1 MARPETPRT
10 GPRPL
15 PLHLGMALGAWLSSL
30 AALPPARSGSL
41 GWRHA
46 DRAQAVALQAALAN
60 ADPEALARALGAE
73 AAGRIGRFL
82 AGIDAY
88 RAHPY
93 RRRLADPPVLWQA
106 GATRVLAFGGPASG
120 APVLLVPSLINR
132 AYILDLSQR
141 RSFARYLRERG
152 LRPYLL
158 DWGAPGADER
168 GFGLDDYILGR
179 LAPALGAVRRDAGRP
194 AALAGYCMGGTMA
207 LPLAALGDGGDG
219 GDVAALVLL
228 ATPWD
233 FHADE
238 RVQAGLVAAHTP
250 ALAAL
255 SEALGA
261 LPADALQAMFAA
273 LDPLLAARKFSAFAE
288 LPPASAAARNFV
300 ALEDWLNDA
309 VPLTGPVARA
319 CLEDW
324 YGANAPARG
333 TWRVGGEAVR
343 PAHVRGPA
351 LNVVPARDRIVPPA
365 SAEALSA
372 ALPAVETWRP
382 PLGHIGMMASP
393 RAKRLL
399 WRRLADW
406 IAAHAAAPGDHG
418 SA

>member
-1 MARPETPRT
+1 MPARTPAPPPRL

-15 PLHLGMALGAWLSSL
+15 PLHLGMALSGWLSSL

-41 GWRHA
+41 NWRHA
-46 DRAQAVALQAALAN
+46 DQAAALQGALAQT
-60 ADPEALARALGAE
+60 DPETLARALGAE
-73 AAGRIGRFL
+73 AASRIGTFL
-82 AGIDAY
+82 AGIEGY

-106 GATRVLAFGGPASG
+106 GGTRVLAFGGEAAG

-132 AYILDLSQR
+132 AYILDLTAS

-158 DWGAPGADER
+158 DWGAPGTSER
-168 GFGLDDYILGR
+168 AFGLDDYILGR
-179 LAPALGAVRRDAGRP
+179 LAPALEAVRRDAGRP
-194 AALAGYCMGGTMA
+194 VVLAGYCMGGTMV
-207 LPLAALGDGGDG
+207 LPLAARP
-219 GDVAALVLL
+219 DVATLVLL

-233 FHADE
+233 FWADG
-238 RVQAGLVAAHTP
+238 RHQARLIAAHRPGLT
-250 ALAAL
+250 ALIESL
-255 SEALGA
+255 EQ

-273 LDPLLAARKFSAFAE
+273 LDPMLAARKFSAFAQ

-319 CLEDW
+319 CLNDW
-324 YGANAPARG
+324 YGANAPALG
-333 TWRVGGEAVR
+333 HWRVGGETVWPER
-343 PAHVRGPA
+343 MMCPA

-365 SAEALSA
+365 SAEALSE
-372 ALPAVETWRP
+372 ALPNVETWRP

-406 IAAHAAAPGDHG
+406 IATHA

>member
-1 MARPETPRT
+1 MPARTPAPPPRL

-15 PLHLGMALGAWLSSL
+15 PLHLGMALSVWLSSL
-30 AALPPARSGSL
+30 AALRLSRSGSL
-41 GWRHA
+41 NWRHA
-46 DRAQAVALQAALAN
+46 DQAKAKALQEALAQ

-73 AAGRIGRFL
+73 AATRIGRFL
-82 AGIDAY
+82 EGIEGY

-106 GATRVLAFGGPASG
+106 GTTRVLAFGGDAAS

-132 AYILDLSQR
+132 AYILDLTAQ
-141 RSFARYLRERG
+141 RSFTRYLRERG

-158 DWGAPGADER
+158 DWGEPGADER
-168 GFGLDDYILGR
+168 EFGLDDYILGR
-179 LAPALGAVRRDAGRP
+179 LAPALEAVQSDARRP
-194 AALAGYCMGGTMA
+194 VVLAGYCMGGTMV
-207 LPLAALGDGGDG
+207 LPLAVRA
-219 GDVAALVLL
+219 DVAALVLL

-233 FHADE
+233 FWADG
-238 RVQAGLVAAHTP
+238 RHQARLIAAHMPGLT
-250 ALAAL
+250 ALIDG
-255 SEALGA
+255 LGQ
-261 LPADALQAMFAA
+261 LPPDALQAMFAA
-273 LDPLLAARKFSAFAE
+273 LDPLLAARKFSAFAA

-319 CLEDW
+319 CLEGW
-324 YGANAPARG
+324 YGTNAPARG
-333 TWRVGGEAVR
+333 NWRVGGEPVR
-343 PAHVRGPA
+343 PENVTCPA

-372 ALPAVETWRP
+372 ALPDVETWRP

-399 WRRLADW
+399 WRKLADW
-406 IAAHAAAPGDHG
+406 ISVHATA
-418 SA
+418 

>member
-1 MARPETPRT
+1 MPARKPAPPPRL

-15 PLHLGMALGAWLSSL
+15 PLHLGMALSGWLSSL
-30 AALPPARSGSL
+30 AALRLSRSGSL
-41 GWRHA
+41 SWRRA
-46 DRAQAVALQAALAN
+46 DRAQATALQEALAE

-73 AAGRIGRFL
+73 AATRIGRFL
-82 AGIDAY
+82 AGIEGY

-93 RRRLADPPVLWQA
+93 RRRLEDPPILWQA
-106 GATRVLAFGGPASG
+106 GTTRVLAFGGDAAG

-132 AYILDLSQR
+132 AYILDLTTK
-141 RSFARYLRERG
+141 RSFARYLRDRG

-168 GFGLDDYILGR
+168 DFGLDDYILGR
-179 LAPALGAVRRDAGRP
+179 LAPALEAVHRDAGQP
-194 AALAGYCMGGTMA
+194 VVLAGYCMGGTLV
-207 LPLAALGDGGDG
+207 LPLAGRE
-219 GDVAALVLL
+219 DVAALVLL
-228 ATPWD
+228 ATPWG
-233 FHADE
+233 FWADG
-238 RVQAGLVAAHTP
+238 RHQARLIAAHLPGLT
-250 ALAAL
+250 ALI
-255 SEALGA
+255 EGQEQ
-261 LPADALQAMFAA
+261 LPPDALQAMFAA
-273 LDPLLAARKFSAFAE
+273 LDPLLAARKFSAFAD

-309 VPLTGPVARA
+309 VPLTGLVARA

-333 TWRVGGEAVR
+333 NWRVGGEPVR
-343 PAHVRGPA
+343 PERVMCPA

-365 SAEALSA
+365 SAEALGE
-372 ALPAVETWRP
+372 ALPDVETWRP

-399 WRRLADW
+399 WRKLADW
-406 IAAHAAAPGDHG
+406 IAAHA

>member
-1 MARPETPRT
+1 MPAPPPRL

-15 PLHLGMALGAWLSSL
+15 PLHLGMALSVWLSSL
-30 AALPPARSGSL
+30 AALRHSRSGSL
-41 GWRHA
+41 NWRHA
-46 DRAQAVALQAALAN
+46 DQAQATALQEALAQ

-73 AAGRIGRFL
+73 AATRIGTFL
-82 AGIDAY
+82 AGIEGY
-88 RAHPY
+88 RTHPY
-93 RRRLADPPVLWQA
+93 RRRLKDPPALWQA
-106 GATRVLAFGGPASG
+106 GTTRVLNFGGDAAG

-132 AYILDLSQR
+132 AYILDLAAQ

-168 GFGLDDYILGR
+168 EFGLDDYILGR
-179 LAPALGAVRRDAGRP
+179 LTPALEAVREDAHRP
-194 AALAGYCMGGTMA
+194 VVLAGYCMGGTMA
-207 LPLAALGDGGDG
+207 LPLAGRE
-219 GDVAALVLL
+219 DVAALVLL

-233 FHADE
+233 FWGDGRH
-238 RVQAGLVAAHTP
+238 QARLIGTWTP
-250 ALAAL
+250 ALVAL
-255 SEALGA
+255 AKGFGA
-261 LPADALQAMFAA
+261 LPPDALQAMFAA

-288 LPPASAAARNFV
+288 LSPASAAARNFV

-333 TWRVGGEAVR
+333 AWQVGGEPVR
-343 PAHVRGPA
+343 PERVRCPS

-365 SAEALSA
+365 SAEALSE
-372 ALPAVETWRP
+372 ALPDVETWRP

-399 WRRLADW
+399 WRRLSDW
-406 IAAHAAAPGDHG
+406 IAARAKA
-418 SA
+418 

>member
-1 MARPETPRT
+1 MAEPTPPRL

-15 PLHLGMALGAWLSSL
+15 ALHLGMALGGWLSSL
-30 AALPPARSGSL
+30 AALRLTRSGSL
-41 GWRHA
+41 DWRHA
-46 DRAQAVALQAALAN
+46 PPTRARALEEALATT
-60 ADPEALARALGAE
+60 DPEALARALGAE
-73 AAGRIGRFL
+73 AGRRHGRFL
-82 AGIDAY
+82 AGIEGY

-93 RRRLADPPVLWQA
+93 RRRLKDPPVLWQA
-106 GATRVLAFGGPASG
+106 GGTRLLAFGGEAAG
-120 APVLLVPSLINR
+120 APILLVPSLINR
-132 AYILDLSQR
+132 AYILDLTPA
-141 RSFARYLRERG
+141 RSFARYLREQG
-152 LRPYLL
+152 LRPYLV

-168 GFGLDDYILGR
+168 GFGLDDYIAGR
-179 LAPALGAVRRDAGRP
+179 LMPALEAARRDAGRP
-194 AALAGYCMGGTMA
+194 IALAGYCMGGTMV
-207 LPLAALGDGGDG
+207 LPLAARAEVGS
-219 GDVAALVLL
+219 LVLL

-233 FHADE
+233 FHADGGH
-238 RVQAGLVAAHTP
+238 QARLVAAHMP

-255 SEALGA
+255 VDALDM

-273 LDPLLAARKFSAFAE
+273 LDPLLAARKFSAFAG

-319 CLEDW
+319 CLEGW

-333 TWRVGGEAVR
+333 AWRVGGAAVR
-343 PAHVRGPA
+343 PERVRVPA

-365 SAEALSA
+365 SAEALGA
-372 ALPAVETWRP
+372 ALGHVETWRP

-406 IAAHAAAPGDHG
+406 VAANTAAGCA
-418 SA
+418 

>member
-1 MARPETPRT
+1 MAAQATTRL

-15 PLHLGMALGAWLSSL
+15 PLHLGMALSGWLSSL
-30 AALPPARSGSL
+30 AALPPAREGSL
-41 GWRHA
+41 RWKHVPA
-46 DRAQAVALQAALAN
+46 TQAAALEKALAET
-60 ADPEALARALGAE
+60 DPEALARALGAE

-82 AGIDAY
+82 AGIEGY

-93 RRRLADPPVLWQA
+93 RRRLEDPPILWQA
-106 GATRVLAFGGPASG
+106 GTTRILAFGGEASG

-132 AYILDLSQR
+132 AYILDLTAR

-168 GFGLDDYILGR
+168 DFGLDDYILGR
-179 LAPALGAVRRDAGRP
+179 LEPALEAVRHDAGRP
-194 AALAGYCMGGTMA
+194 VTLAGYCMGGTMV
-207 LPLAALGDGGDG
+207 LPLAARS
-219 GDVAALVLL
+219 DVAALVLL

-233 FHADE
+233 FWADG
-238 RVQAGLVAAHTP
+238 RHQARLIAAHLPGLT
-250 ALAAL
+250 ALIESL
-255 SEALGA
+255 VQ
-261 LPADALQAMFAA
+261 LPPDALQAMFAA
-273 LDPLLAARKFSAFAE
+273 LDPLLAARKFSAFAA

-309 VPLTGPVARA
+309 VPLTGRVARA

-333 TWRVGGEAVR
+333 NWRVGAKAVR
-343 PAHVRGPA
+343 PERIHVPA

-365 SAEALSA
+365 SAAALSA
-372 ALPAVETWRP
+372 VLPRVETWRP

-393 RAKRLL
+393 RTKRLL
-399 WRRLADW
+399 WRRLAAW
-406 IAAHAAAPGDHG
+406 IADYAAA
-418 SA
+418 

>member
-1 MARPETPRT
+1 MPARTPAPPPRL

-15 PLHLGMALGAWLSSL
+15 PLHLGMALSGWLSSL
-30 AALPPARSGSL
+30 AALRLSRSGSL
-41 GWRHA
+41 NWRRA
-46 DRAQAVALQAALAN
+46 DRAQATALQEALADT
-60 ADPEALARALGAE
+60 DPEALAWALGAE
-73 AAGRIGRFL
+73 AATRIGTFL
-82 AGIDAY
+82 AGIEGY

-93 RRRLADPPVLWQA
+93 RRRLEDPPALWQA
-106 GATRVLAFGGPASG
+106 GTTRVLAFGGDAAG

-132 AYILDLSQR
+132 AYILDLR
-141 RSFARYLRERG
+141 AERSFARYLRDRG

-168 GFGLDDYILGR
+168 EFGLDDYIFGR
-179 LAPALGAVRRDAGRP
+179 LAPALEAVHRDAGRP
-194 AALAGYCMGGTMA
+194 VVLAGYCMGGTLV
-207 LPLAALGDGGDG
+207 LPLAARE
-219 GDVAALVLL
+219 DVAALVLL

-233 FHADE
+233 FWADG
-238 RVQAGLVAAHTP
+238 RHQARLIAAHLPGLT
-250 ALAAL
+250 ALIDGL
-255 SEALGA
+255 EQ
-261 LPADALQAMFAA
+261 LPPDALQAMFAA
-273 LDPLLAARKFSAFAE
+273 LDPLLAARKFSAFAD

-333 TWRVGGEAVR
+333 NWRVGDEPVR
-343 PAHVRGPA
+343 PERVTCPA

-365 SAEALSA
+365 SAEALGE
-372 ALPAVETWRP
+372 ALPDVETWRP

-399 WRRLADW
+399 WRKLADW
-406 IAAHAAAPGDHG
+406 IAAHA

>member
-1 MARPETPRT
+1 MPVRTPAPPPRL

-15 PLHLGMALGAWLSSL
+15 PLHLGMALSGWLSSL
-30 AALPPARSGSL
+30 AALRLSRSGSL
-41 GWRHA
+41 SWRRA
-46 DRAQAVALQAALAN
+46 DQAQATALQEALAE

-73 AAGRIGRFL
+73 AATRIGTFL
-82 AGIDAY
+82 AGIEGY
-88 RAHPY
+88 RTHPY
-93 RRRLADPPVLWQA
+93 RRRLQDPPVLWQA
-106 GATRVLAFGGPASG
+106 GTTRVLAFGGDAAG

-132 AYILDLSQR
+132 AYILDLR
-141 RSFARYLRERG
+141 AERSFARYLRDRG

-158 DWGAPGADER
+158 DWGTPGADER
-168 GFGLDDYILGR
+168 EFGLDDYILGR
-179 LAPALGAVRRDAGRP
+179 LAPALEAVHRDAGRP
-194 AALAGYCMGGTMA
+194 VVLAGYCMGGTLV
-207 LPLAALGDGGDG
+207 LPLAARE
-219 GDVAALVLL
+219 DVAALVLL

-233 FHADE
+233 FWADG
-238 RVQAGLVAAHTP
+238 RHQARLIAAHLPGLT
-250 ALAAL
+250 ALIEGL
-255 SEALGA
+255 EQ
-261 LPADALQAMFAA
+261 LPPDALQAMFAA
-273 LDPLLAARKFSAFAE
+273 LDPLLAARKFSAFAD

-333 TWRVGGEAVR
+333 NWRVGGEPVR
-343 PAHVRGPA
+343 PERARCPA

-365 SAEALSA
+365 SAEALGE
-372 ALPAVETWRP
+372 ALPDVETWRP

-399 WRRLADW
+399 WRKLADW
-406 IAAHAAAPGDHG
+406 IAAHA

>member
-1 MARPETPRT
+1 MPAPAPPRL

-15 PLHLGMALGAWLSSL
+15 PLHLGMALSVWLSSL
-30 AALPPARSGSL
+30 AALRHSRSGSL
-41 GWRHA
+41 IWRHA
-46 DRAQAVALQAALAN
+46 DRMQATALQERLAET
-60 ADPEALARALGAE
+60 DPEALARALGAE
-73 AAGRIGRFL
+73 AARRIRTFL
-82 AGIDAY
+82 AGIEGY

-93 RRRLADPPVLWQA
+93 RRRMADPPVLWQA
-106 GATRVLAFGGPASG
+106 GTTRVLAYGGASAG

-132 AYILDLSQR
+132 AYILDLTAQ

-168 GFGLDDYILGR
+168 DFGLDDYILGR
-179 LAPALGAVRRDAGRP
+179 LAPALEAVHRDADQQVV
-194 AALAGYCMGGTMA
+194 LAGYCMGGTMA
-207 LPLAALGDGGDG
+207 LPLAARAE
-219 GDVAALVLL
+219 VAALALL

-233 FHADE
+233 FWGDGRH
-238 RVQAGLVAAHTP
+238 QARLVDTCTP
-250 ALAAL
+250 ALVAL
-255 SEALGA
+255 ADAFGA
-261 LPADALQAMFAA
+261 LPPDALQAMFAA
-273 LDPLLAARKFSAFAE
+273 LDPLLAARKFSAFAV

-333 TWRVGGEAVR
+333 NWRVGGEPVR
-343 PAHVRGPA
+343 PERIACPA

-365 SAEALSA
+365 SAETLSE
-372 ALPAVETWRP
+372 ALPDVETWRP

-399 WRRLADW
+399 WRKLADW
-406 IAAHAAAPGDHG
+406 IATHAKA
-418 SA
+418 